1 MPKVAQQMDPTGQ
14 TAPAAAMPPTV
25 SGLALALGFSCRRDL
40 NAYQGKKEFCT
51 TITRAKA
58 QCEAY
63 AEERLFDRDGTNGA
77 QFSLRCNFGW
87 NEKPAE
93 APPPPT
99 DDGFLTAMQQ
109 QAPESWKDGADEPG

>member
-1 MPKVAQQMDPTGQ
+1 M
-14 TAPAAAMPPTV
+14 
-25 SGLALALGFSCRRDL
+25 CIRDS
-40 NAYQGKKEFCT
+40 
-51 TITRAKA
+51 AKA

-93 APPPPT
+93 APPPPA

-109 QAPESWKDGADEPG
+109 QAPEAWKDGADEPG

>member
-1 MPKVAQQMDPTGQ
+1 MSSTSTMRRSLT
-14 TAPAAAMPPTV
+14 
-25 SGLALALGFSCRRDL
+25 SGFAKKSETRRCAVKNHEADTS
-40 NAYQGKKEFCT
+40 FR
-51 TITRAKA
+51 RAKA

-87 NEKPAE
+87 NDKPAE

-109 QAPESWKDGADEPG
+109 QAPEAWKDGTDEPG